1 MADYTDYKFYVNTYK
16 GSMLES
22 DFNTVISRA
31 SLEVRNAIM
40 NKDIIGN
47 EEEVQMATCSVAD
60 ILNEIEKI
68 KQRKS
73 KLISSE
79 KGDKVIASEQVAD
92 LSRTFANVT
101 NIKDLDTEIS
111 NQEKQINVEIEKYL
125 FYTGLLNRRVYGRFN

>member
-1 MADYTDYKFYVNTYK
+1 MVDYTDYDFYKNKYK
-16 GSMLES
+16 GNMPET

-40 NKDIIGN
+40 NKDIIGH

-60 ILNEIEKI
+60 ILNNIEKI

-79 KGDKVIASEQVAD
+79 KEDKIIASEQVAD
-92 LSRTFANVT
+92 LSRTFANTT
-101 NIKDLDTEIS
+101 NLKDLDNEIS

-125 FYTGLLNRRVYGRFN
+125 FYTGLLNRRIYGRFI

>member
-1 MADYTDYKFYVNTYK
+1 MTNYTDYKFYVDTYK
-16 GSMLES
+16 GSMPKS

-40 NKDIIGN
+40 NKDITGH
-47 EEEVQMATCSVAD
+47 EEVVQLATCSVAD
-60 ILNEIEKI
+60 ILYEIEKI

-92 LSRTFANVT
+92 LSRTFANTT
-101 NIKDLDTEIS
+101 NLKDLDNEIS

-125 FYTGLLNRRVYGRFN
+125 FCTGLLNRRIYGRFV

>member
-40 NKDIIGN
+40 NKDITGN

-92 LSRTFANVT
+92 LSRTFANAT
-101 NIKDLDTEIS
+101 NLKDLDNEIS

-125 FYTGLLNRRVYGRFN
+125 FYTGLLNRRVYGRFI

>member
-1 MADYTDYKFYVNTYK
+1 MINYTDYKFYSNTYK
-16 GSMLES
+16 GNMSES

-40 NKDIIGN
+40 NKDVTMH

-60 ILNEIEKI
+60 ILCEIKKM

-92 LSRTFANVT
+92 LSRTFANTT
-101 NIKDLDTEIS
+101 NLKDLDNEIS

-125 FYTGLLNRRVYGRFN
+125 FYTGLLNRRAYGRFI